1 VYAFVGTR
9 DGFTAMNLL
18 CNGPQPVTET
28 ERIFSGDPA
37 RTRSCSRSI
46 GPVEPALAGL
56 TAQEPRDAAFEAY
69 PRIVRPLLGRLLS
82 IAGRILGDEVQA
94 WDAVQEVLISFWLER
109 EMPANPRAWLT
120 RAIALRSLHLARS
133 RARRRRHERLACER
147 RPEASDWDDPS
158 GQMEF
163 EELTRTLNE
172 TFLTI
177 TPESRDVILLR
188 MAARMD
194 YASIA
199 ETLQIP
205 IGTVRSR
212 LHRTRQVFR
221 AALTRKT
228 IVDDEFDSSILRDL

>member
-1 VYAFVGTR
+1 
-9 DGFTAMNLL
+9 
-18 CNGPQPVTET
+18 
-28 ERIFSGDPA
+28 
-37 RTRSCSRSI
+37 
-46 GPVEPALAGL
+46 
-56 TAQEPRDAAFEAY
+56 
-69 PRIVRPLLGRLLS
+69 LLS

-147 RPEASDWDDPS
+147 RPEASDRDDPS

-163 EELTRTLNE
+163 EELTQTLGE

-199 ETLQIP
+199 ATLQIP

-228 IVDDEFDSSILRDL
+228 ISDDEFDSSILRDL